1 MDLLKRSIFL
11 KQVKIKYINI
21 QLITDRYF
29 PFAIFIYYNISRQ
42 RSGYHGN
49 HLIQHEPV
57 YSSATYNT
65 NLLLFLPA
73 CERSCFSVPELLN

>member
-29 PFAIFIYYNISRQ
+29 PFAIFIYIIFLAN
-42 RSGYHGN
+42 
-49 HLIQHEPV
+49 V
-57 YSSATYNT
+57 AATMAT
-65 NLLLFLPA
+65 I
-73 CERSCFSVPELLN
+73 